1 MRDTSQEMA
10 DQFMI
15 RVVLER
21 YCRGIGIPSVDPE
34 LRMRNRSIPAFQN
47 ILPLFL

>member
-1 MRDTSQEMA
+1 MRDTAQEMA

-15 RVVLER
+15 RAVIER

-34 LRMRNRSIPAFQN
+34 LRMRDGSITAFQN